1 LPENENEAGSVQ
13 PNVQGSGGSGA
24 KSGQGGQDGQPGSR
38 EPGKPIAAAYYSV
51 VTMVGALSGV
61 GTFVG
66 PFAKGGTGLIVLT
79 ISFVVV
85 LIALDVVV
93 KWVAEKLQQQV
104 TTSMKALASIVV
116 LAVALGVGGGYVYWY
131 QTTKTQ
137 AVPPPTSSAAT
148 PMTTLSTAV
157 PSNSPSG
164 PSSGTACPKP
174 LTITSP
180 ANDTKIV
187 GHVGV
192 SIGIKACGLTA
203 GETGWLFDFDES
215 SKTYGLDGDGGPI
228 VTGNRSFTFD
238 DTPVGQSS
246 DQNEYVEITLVL
258 ADSACNTA
266 LNGMD
271 LNNNQPSTLP
281 AGCQVVGQVEVIET
295 W

>member
-1 LPENENEAGSVQ
+1 L
-13 PNVQGSGGSGA
+13 
-24 KSGQGGQDGQPGSR
+24 
-38 EPGKPIAAAYYSV
+38 
-51 VTMVGALSGV
+51 
-61 GTFVG
+61 
-66 PFAKGGTGLIVLT
+66 LT
-79 ISFVVV
+79 ISLVVV

-93 KWVAEKLQQQV
+93 KWVAKQLQQQV
-104 TTSMKALASIVV
+104 TTSMRALASIVV
-116 LAVALGVGGGYVYWY
+116 LALALGAGGGYVYWH
-131 QTTKTQ
+131 QTAKTLPT
-137 AVPPPTSSAAT
+137 PPPTSSAAT
-148 PMTTLSTAV
+148 PSTTLTTAA
-157 PSNSPSG
+157 PSNSASG
-164 PSSGTACPKP
+164 PPSGTACPKP

-192 SIGIKACGLTA
+192 NIGIKACGLTA
-203 GETGWLFDFDES
+203 GESGWLFDVDES

-228 VTGNRSFTFD
+228 VTRNQNLMFD
-238 DTPVGQSS
+238 DTPVGQSG
-246 DQNEYVEITLVL
+246 DQNVYVEITLVL